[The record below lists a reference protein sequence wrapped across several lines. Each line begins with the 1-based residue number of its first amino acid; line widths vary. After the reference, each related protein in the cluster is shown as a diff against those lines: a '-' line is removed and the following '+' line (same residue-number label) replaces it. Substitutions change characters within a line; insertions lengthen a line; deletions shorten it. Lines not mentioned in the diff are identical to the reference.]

1 MRHSLVF
8 AAAALC
14 AVVSTASA
22 QQAAPAPAPVPQQ
35 ASTAGAQANPPAAQP
50 PLPNRLNS
58 VLPAWFRARGEFR
71 QRLEGFDGL
80 GFNAASDDHYY
91 LSRVRLN
98 ATVVT
103 SRRLSFQLQ
112 VQDARVAQKTVPPT
126 GAPFKAA
133 FDVRQ
138 GFADIG
144 SAESRVALRVGRQEL
159 AYGDQRLVGHLGWSN
174 AARSFDAAKLSVRGS
189 RLQLDVFAASVV
201 RILDGELD
209 KSGNGNRFAGAYAVA
224 PSLVPNGSL
233 EPYLFWRHDQN
244 IRSEAGT
251 PGTLDVATIGLRW
264 VGRLPGNVEY
274 NTDTALQTGSV
285 AADDISAWAGHYQLR
300 SPAAGRAAFR
310 VSSEFNYA
318 SGDAN
323 PSDGTRGTF
332 DQLYPTG
339 HDKYG
344 LADQV
349 GWRNIR
355 HARAGIELTPFRGLP
370 VIASYH
376 SWWVNEKRDGLYNSG
391 GALLARVA
399 AGAASSHVGQ
409 EIDVQVTK
417 AIAPQLQVAAGYA
430 HIFTGRFLQEATP
443 GASYSHPYVMAT
455 YVFLAER

>member
-1 MRHSLVF
+1 M
-8 AAAALC
+8 
-14 AVVSTASA
+14 
-22 QQAAPAPAPVPQQ
+22 
-35 ASTAGAQANPPAAQP
+35 
-50 PLPNRLNS
+50 
-58 VLPAWFRARGEFR
+58 
-71 QRLEGFDGL
+71 
-80 GFNAASDDHYY
+80 
-91 LSRVRLN
+91 
-98 ATVVT
+98 
-103 SRRLSFQLQ
+103 
-112 VQDARVAQKTVPPT
+112 
-126 GAPFKAA
+126 
-133 FDVRQ
+133 
-138 GFADIG
+138 
-144 SAESRVALRVGRQEL
+144 
-159 AYGDQRLVGHLGWSN
+159 
-174 AARSFDAAKLSVRGS
+174 
-189 RLQLDVFAASVV
+189 
-201 RILDGELD
+201 
-209 KSGNGNRFAGAYAVA
+209 
-224 PSLVPNGSL
+224 
-233 EPYLFWRHDQN
+233 
-244 IRSEAGT
+244 
-251 PGTLDVATIGLRW
+251 ATIGVRW

-323 PSDGTRGTF
+323 PTDGTRGTF

-370 VIASYH
+370 VIANYH
-376 SWWVNEKRDGLYNSG
+376 SWWVNEKRDGLYNAG

-409 EIDVQVTK
+409 EIDVQVTR
-417 AIAPQLQVAAGYA
+417 AITPQLQVAAGYA